1 MKREFEHLDY
11 VSSLSVMPHQTNK
24 NKRQVTNPTTFIH
37 TVCVCMCVLIE
48 HLVPVLSPAQVKN
61 SLQLL
66 QWILEFSVD
75 YCILFFVHQAKLT
88 PYLGDNR

>member
-11 VSSLSVMPHQTNK
+11 VSCLSVMPHQINK

-37 TVCVCMCVLIE
+37 TVCGCMCVLIE
-48 HLVPVLSPAQVKN
+48 HLVPVLSPTQVKN

-66 QWILEFSVD
+66 QWILELY
-75 YCILFFVHQAKLT
+75 YCILFFVHQTKLT